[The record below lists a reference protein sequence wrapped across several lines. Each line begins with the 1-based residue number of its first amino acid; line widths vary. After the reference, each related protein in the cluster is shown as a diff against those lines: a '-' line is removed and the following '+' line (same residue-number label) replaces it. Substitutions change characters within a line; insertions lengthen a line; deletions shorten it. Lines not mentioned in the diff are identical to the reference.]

1 MPYKEKKV
9 EKLFHSIGEVAE
21 MLNVNTSTIRYWEK
35 EFSILKPKKNKK
47 GNRMFTN
54 QDLDNLKLIYHLVKV
69 QKLTIDGA
77 RKKLKENKVDTINNY
92 EVIKMLE
99 GVKELLNEIKEEL

>member
-35 EFSILKPKKNKK
+35 EFTILKPKKNKK